1 MFEEVMEA
9 EAAEDTA
16 ASDEGSSDSDVDNTD
31 GGDSDAVGDDVS
43 SDNSDD
49 TDIDSN
55 GDRDD
60 LCDYL
65 DSDSESLSGLGVEA
79 TEWNAQASSDDVSS
93 VTGYLDSQKNQEYR
107 AMFDENGNQ
116 IIANEAKQIIGQN
129 QFKAVIFNPEKDF
142 SKEELHQLAEK
153 LIENKQ
159 NNAIKAGQEVNA
171 VYAVHQ
177 RADGTNGH
185 IHIVFHAQSKEA
197 LKEAKVDYREM
208 TKVEMKDWIVERS
221 SIVDSVKAISEAEKV
236 RNIERLSSLEGL
248 KRETGTEKRDA
259 IIERYMGKSEHNM
272 GNFSLT
278 QAEKSF
284 EFSVQKGRM
293 SESYKNQ
300 FLKEIEGRLNS
311 LTKAELAERIG
322 PKNWSIDRE
331 KWLELQKDLKEAKVE
346 KVAQKVENHIVEKSQ
361 KDFKDYSHLV
371 PANLPDIDKIMAEH
385 FSPAPKTI
393 IEKPTIQKSFND
405 SKSVQHEHIEHQE
418 HIKQTNQKIA
428 QKTFVEKDIVNL
440 NSSSRFSL
448 GSHEASSYSAI
459 STSTPQGESG
469 GGGKDPL
476 EEFEI
481 ERQKLVKKLEQKY

>member
-1 MFEEVMEA
+1 
-9 EAAEDTA
+9 
-16 ASDEGSSDSDVDNTD
+16 
-31 GGDSDAVGDDVS
+31 
-43 SDNSDD
+43 
-49 TDIDSN
+49 
-55 GDRDD
+55 
-60 LCDYL
+60 
-65 DSDSESLSGLGVEA
+65 
-79 TEWNAQASSDDVSS
+79 
-93 VTGYLDSQKNQEYR
+93 
-107 AMFDENGNQ
+107 MFDENGNQ
-116 IIANEAKQIIGQN
+116 ITANDAKQIIGQN

-153 LIENKQ
+153 LIDNKQ

-185 IHIVFHAQSKEA
+185 VHIVFHAENKA
-197 LKEAKVDYREM
+197 VLKDAKVDYREM
-208 TKVEMKDWIVERS
+208 TKAEMKDWIVERS
-221 SIVDSVKAISEAEKV
+221 NIVDSVRAISEAEKV

-293 SESYKNQ
+293 SENYKNQ

-331 KWLELQKDLKEAKVE
+331 KWLEFQKDLKEAKVE

-385 FSPAPKTI
+385 FSPGTKTTLENKTM
-393 IEKPTIQKSFND
+393 IEKSTTQERFTHSQ
-405 SKSVQHEHIEHQE
+405 SVNYEHNEQA
-418 HIKQTNQKIA
+418 NQKIA

-440 NSSSRFSL
+440 NSSSRFSSL
-448 GSHEASSYSAI
+448 SKGSSSTYTSI
-459 STSTPQGESG
+459 SSSQQSG
-469 GGGKDPL
+469 NSGGGKDPL

-481 ERQKLVKKLEQKY
+481 ERQKLIKKLEQKY